1 MERFKESR
9 LVFPLHHRMT
19 ILDIIDKICFG
30 KHYELDIV
38 ILWEFLITCL
48 QTMMIRITERL
59 NQSEGEVKITKRHQT
74 SPHLQNYPAGL
85 PLHYCTS
92 SFFLPTNCQLG
103 PWDLRLSPPNLQQ
116 TWNLLD
122 SALLSRRRRHM
133 AKLRITGFL
142 LVFPPSD
149 DNLIKSQ
156 MVSGLLPKAIIRQR
170 SVSSLPLEAQTSKDG
185 WFHICSKS
193 KRRQ

>member
-19 ILDIIDKICFG
+19 MTG
-30 KHYELDIV
+30 HYWQNM
-38 ILWEFLITCL
+38 LW
-48 QTMMIRITERL
+48 QTLWTWYCHFMMITERL
-59 NQSEGEVKITKRHQT
+59 NQSEVRSKLPSDTK
-74 SPHLQNYPAGL
+74 LL
-85 PLHYCTS
+85 PIFKTIQPGCRFIIAPQV
-92 SFFLPTNCQLG
+92 FFLPTNCQLG

-142 LVFPPSD
+142 LVFPPTD

-156 MVSGLLPKAIIRQR
+156 MVSGLLQSDHPPAI
-170 SVSSLPLEAQTSKDG
+170 SVIVATGSSDKQG
-185 WFHICSKS
+185 WVISYL
-193 KRRQ
+193 

>member
-9 LVFPLHHRMT
+9 LVFPLQSQDDDDWTLLTKYALANIMNL
-19 ILDIIDKICFG
+19 ILSF
-30 KHYELDIV
+30 YEIFYYLSTNYDDQDHWT
-38 ILWEFLITCL
+38 LE
-48 QTMMIRITERL
+48 
-59 NQSEGEVKITKRHQT
+59 SKRRWG
-74 SPHLQNYPAGL
+74 QNYQATPNFSPSSKLSSRAAASL
-85 PLHYCTS
+85 LHLK
-92 SFFLPTNCQLG
+92 FFLPTNCQLG

-170 SVSSLPLEAQTSKDG
+170 SVSSLPLEAQMQQG
-185 WFHICSKS
+185 WVISYL
-193 KRRQ
+193 

>member
-38 ILWEFLITCL
+38 ILWWS
-48 QTMMIRITERL
+48 L
-59 NQSEGEVKITKRHQT
+59 NAWIKARWG
-74 SPHLQNYPAGL
+74 QNYQATPNFSPSSKLSSRAAASL
-85 PLHYCTS
+85 LHLK
-92 SFFLPTNCQLG
+92 FFLPTNCQLG

-170 SVSSLPLEAQTSKDG
+170 SVSSLTLEAQTSKDG